1 MHKVDQVPD
10 IDPVLSSGAKKL
22 RVKKLDSLPW
32 SHSGIHPGSAM
43 FWNVIL
49 VMLRVAWSYIFR
61 SKEIEKLHDF
71 EGGRVL
77 SSTHI
82 NGLVDPMALI
92 IAQDRRIISMG
103 RHDIMTMPLVGWFA
117 RRMGSQPVIRRS
129 EINAGI
135 SGEEYATKINHRTL
149 LTMSNCLASGHNAI
163 VMPEGKSHQ
172 DSRLHKFRTGAFRF
186 ALNAAVIS
194 KERGLPGPALQP
206 IGLHYRCHYWFRTD
220 VFVECPPPIP
230 IESPT
235 NSQVGMKLLDGKWL
249 EPESE
254 SVIRNR
260 DLLFQSLAEIGPEAP
275 DWETYRSWHLI
286 GHIRANKSGR
296 GLRSFREEVLA
307 ARDVRRLMG
316 GCEDPTD
323 ILKPA
328 ISASEILHANN
339 LDGRSIDGSSLK
351 DKKSWTSLIAGL
363 LICIAVSPLVLISTG
378 CQAFLAWFLGDR
390 TDEGVDARTTYH
402 LLAAMFSPVLI
413 WPPIAIVGSL
423 LLVGNSIVA
432 IPLAIGMMFAFHICN
447 LLFLL
452 GYDLIM
458 DFTKASRVERLA
470 KSEDG
475 ERLEILLSEIV
486 SNLNLLLNNGSFTDG
501 HGQGGGSQ
509 GGS

>member
-1 MHKVDQVPD
+1 MHEVDQTPD
-10 IDPVLSSGAKKL
+10 VAPILSSGAKKL

-32 SHSGIHPGSAM
+32 SHSGSHPGSAM

-61 SKEIEKLHDF
+61 SREVERLHDF

-186 ALNAAVIS
+186 ALNAAAIS

-220 VFVECPPPIP
+220 LFIECPPPIP
-230 IESPT
+230 IHSPE
-235 NSQVGMKLLDGKWL
+235 NSELGKKLLEGEWL

-254 SVIRNR
+254 TVISNR
-260 DLLFQSLAEIGPEAP
+260 DTLFQSLAEIGPEAP
-275 DWETYRSWHLI
+275 NWETYRSWHLI
-286 GHIRANKSGR
+286 GHIRAYSSGAA
-296 GLRSFREEVLA
+296 LSSFREEVLA
-307 ARDVRRLMG
+307 AREIRSIL
-316 GCEDPTD
+316 EDSEESSE
-323 ILKPA
+323 IIEPA
-328 ISASEILHANN
+328 IYASEILHANN
-339 LDGRSIDGSSLK
+339 LDGRSVVGSSLK
-351 DKKSWTSLIAGL
+351 EEKSWVNLIVGL
-363 LICIAVSPLVLISTG
+363 LICITLSPVVLISTG
-378 CQAFLAWFLGDR
+378 FQAFLAWFLGDR
-390 TDEGVDARTTYH
+390 TDEGIDARTTYH

-413 WPPIAIVGSL
+413 WPPIALLASFLVVGSS
-423 LLVGNSIVA
+423 VTMV
-432 IPLAIGMMFAFHICN
+432 PLAIVMVVSFHISN

-452 GYDLIM
+452 GYDLVM
-458 DFTKASRVERLA
+458 DFNKATRVERLA
-470 KSEDG
+470 ASEDG
-475 ERLEILLSEIV
+475 DKLESLLSEIE
-486 SNLNLLLNNGSFTDG
+486 SKLNLLLNNGSFTVD
-501 HGQGGGSQ
+501 HG
-509 GGS
+509 